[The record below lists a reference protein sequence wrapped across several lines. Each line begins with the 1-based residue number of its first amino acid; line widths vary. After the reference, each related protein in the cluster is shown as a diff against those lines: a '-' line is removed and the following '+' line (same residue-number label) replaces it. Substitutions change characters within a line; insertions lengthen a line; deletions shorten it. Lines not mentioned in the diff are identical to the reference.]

1 MKIGVAI
8 FAYNRSRH
16 LKKVLDG
23 LKENEEIKK
32 VYVFLDG
39 LKCEADREEWCK
51 TREVIDEIDWCE
63 TKVFE
68 AKVNKGLADSIVS
81 GIDIVLSENDA
92 VVVLEDDCVPQP
104 AFMSFMKQCFEKYRN
119 NQRVYSISGYSW
131 PIDIKQGE
139 SDIYFCGRPCPWGW
153 GTWKDRWNQ
162 YKRDYNVIFD
172 IKNNKEASERMAIW
186 GDDLER
192 MLITNIQGI
201 TNSWYVFWSLLL
213 IAKNGY
219 AVNPYKSLIQ
229 NEGFDGSGVHCGQ
242 TDRFNVLNVDSRSR
256 SQRFNLP
263 DCINIEKQTKQKF
276 LDLYGSHA
284 ITFAR
289 SEKEDI
295 LVYGVGQCYKKYAK
309 RINAKYNVISFVDKY
324 KKDRFYA
331 GIDIIHPK
339 CIAEKEY
346 EFILVMIED
355 DKICDSVK
363 QELIVTYGLN
373 ADKIICKRDV

>member
-23 LKENEEIKK
+23 LKENEEIEQ

-39 LKCEADREEWCK
+39 VKCEADREEWCN
-51 TREVIDEIDWCE
+51 TRKVIDEIDWCE

-68 AKVNKGLADSIVS
+68 AKVNKGLADSIVN
-81 GIDIVLSENDA
+81 GIDIVLTENDA

-104 AFMSFMKQCFEKYRN
+104 AFMSFMKQCFEKYRY
-119 NQRVYSISGYSW
+119 NQEVYSISGYSW
-131 PIDIKQGE
+131 PIDIEQGE

-153 GTWKDRWNQ
+153 GTWKDRWIQ
-162 YKRDYNVIFD
+162 YKRDYNIVFD
-172 IKNNKEASERMAIW
+172 IKNDKEASERMAIW

-242 TDRFNVLNVDSRSR
+242 TDRFNVLTVDGRIR
-256 SQRFNLP
+256 NQRFKLP
-263 DCINIEKQTKQKF
+263 DCISIEKQTKQKF

-284 ITFAR
+284 ITLSH

-295 LVYGVGQCYKKYAK
+295 LVYGVGQCYKNHAK
-309 RINAKYNVISFVDKY
+309 RINEKYRVIAFVDKY
-324 KKDRFYA
+324 KKDKYYA

-339 CIAEKEY
+339 RIVEKEY
-346 EFILVMIED
+346 KYILVMIEND
-355 DKICDSVK
+355 ETCDLVK
-363 QELIVTYGLN
+363 QELILN
-373 ADKIICKRDV
+373 YDMDADKIICKRDV